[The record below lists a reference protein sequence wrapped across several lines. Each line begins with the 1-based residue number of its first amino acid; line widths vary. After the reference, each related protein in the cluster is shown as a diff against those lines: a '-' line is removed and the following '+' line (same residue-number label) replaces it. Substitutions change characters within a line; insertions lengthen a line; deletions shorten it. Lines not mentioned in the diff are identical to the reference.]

1 MGTTL
6 TCHQASLV
14 GSGSGGDFGGGLD
27 VINGGLGTCY
37 VFDLVLVVCL
47 YSFFRCFLLFFKCA
61 ECPTTGSH
69 HESAVLMRVNRYCR
83 AATVLC
89 VDSLLGFG
97 GCTGLETVYSTCDTA
112 TTMAN
117 GGCE

>member
-37 VFDLVLVVCL
+37 VFDLVLQVVL
-47 YSFFRCFLLFFKCA
+47 
-61 ECPTTGSH
+61 
-69 HESAVLMRVNRYCR
+69 VL
-83 AATVLC
+83 
-89 VDSLLGFG
+89 
-97 GCTGLETVYSTCDTA
+97 
-112 TTMAN
+112 
-117 GGCE
+117 